1 MSPVES
7 WGELSNMKPRYFV
20 FLSAGLVVFSL
31 ITMDSSVSAWPLK
44 RSKSSPQQAYPLG
57 PDAEGFYTSST
68 GLRFRDLS
76 KGNGQ
81 RPRVGQTVVVHYTG
95 WLLNGQKF
103 DSSLDRGQP
112 FEFVLGTGQ
121 VIKGW
126 DEGVK
131 GMNIGGKRR
140 LTVPPQ
146 LGYGR
151 QGFGNSIPP
160 NATLVFEVELLGVPQ
175 ETRP

>member
-1 MSPVES
+1 
-7 WGELSNMKPRYFV
+7 MKLQYFV

-31 ITMDSSVSAWPLK
+31 MTMDSSVSAWPLK
-44 RSKSSPQQAYPLG
+44 HGSKNTTQQAYPLG

-68 GLRFRDLS
+68 GLKFRDLS
-76 KGNGQ
+76 KGKGQ

-95 WLLNGQKF
+95 WLTNGKKF
-103 DSSLDRGQP
+103 DSSVDRGEP

-140 LTVPPQ
+140 LTIPPQ
-146 LGYGR
+146 LGYGQ
-151 QGFGNSIPP
+151 QGAGNSIPP
-160 NATLVFEVELLGVPQ
+160 NATLVFEVELLRVK
-175 ETRP
+175 